1 VIDYL
6 RSPLRHLIL
15 HKFSSE
21 SWYSELSAYISQ
33 RYDSIEQRTIDTFRY
48 VDCHPANSK
57 TFSYEFASILR
68 DAGST
73 FSSVM
78 DKLVRHS
85 LTVPST
91 RILSIGDYV
100 EWLQNLEPKIHLA
113 SAELAYPLTERLLVP
128 FRALGEA
135 DTTIVWWKAYNDVK
149 HSDID
154 KYKEGSLENAL
165 NSVAGLAVLYALA
178 GSWATTMKLF
188 RKIGIFNP
196 DTQRE
201 GVVLFQSATSN
212 VSSTPTA
219 TNKVAK
225 KRT

>member
-1 VIDYL
+1 
-6 RSPLRHLIL
+6 
-15 HKFSSE
+15 
-21 SWYSELSAYISQ
+21 
-33 RYDSIEQRTIDTFRY
+33 
-48 VDCHPANSK
+48 
-57 TFSYEFASILR
+57 
-68 DAGST
+68 
-73 FSSVM
+73 M

-100 EWLQNLEPKIHLA
+100 EWLQNLEPKLHLA

-128 FRALGEA
+128 FKALGEA
-135 DTTIVWWKAYNDVK
+135 DATIAWWKAYNDVK

-201 GVVLFQSATSN
+201 GVVLFQSTTSN
-212 VSSTPTA
+212 ISSTPTA
-219 TNKVAK
+219 TDKVAK
-225 KRT
+225 KRA